1 MTCLGLSAIIR
12 PLFVPVTNLSFLSVE
27 MSNRSHGLSV
37 VLFTGDSHLASQIE
51 HDLGALPFPTTLT
64 VVKDVAAAHRA
75 IARHAVDGVIIETRR
90 GRSKELTRLQH
101 AIDPARTFVLA
112 GSRAVLRSAA
122 GFMLASTRP
131 PSGKPAMVTQTSLED
146 YLDSKLGEFVR
157 GMKNGSARNL
167 HPMLIKALERPLI
180 SHALKE
186 TNGNQIKTAH
196 LLGMNRNTLRKKITE
211 LRIPVQRERL
221 RRALA

>member
-1 MTCLGLSAIIR
+1 
-12 PLFVPVTNLSFLSVE
+12 
-27 MSNRSHGLSV
+27 MSNRSHGLNV
-37 VLFTGDSHLASQIE
+37 VLFTGDPHLASQLE
-51 HDLGALPFPTTLT
+51 HELGALSIHAAVT
-64 VVKDVAAAHRA
+64 VVKDFASAHRA
-75 IARHAVDGVIIETRR
+75 IARHAVDGVIIETKR
-90 GRSKELTRLQH
+90 GRSKELARLQQ

-122 GFMLASTRP
+122 GLMLASTRA
-131 PSGKPAMVTQTSLED
+131 PSPKPAAMTQTSMED

-180 SHALKE
+180 THALKE

-211 LRIPVQRERL
+211 LRIPIQRERL
-221 RRALA
+221 QRTLAQVGSP

>member
-1 MTCLGLSAIIR
+1 
-12 PLFVPVTNLSFLSVE
+12 
-27 MSNRSHGLSV
+27 MSHRSHGLSV
-37 VLFTGDSHLASQIE
+37 VLFTGDPQLASQLE
-51 HDLGALPFPTTLT
+51 HELGALSMHATLT
-64 VVKDVAAAHRA
+64 VVKDFAAAHRA
-75 IARHAVDGVIIETRR
+75 IARHAVDGVIIETKR
-90 GRSKELTRLQH
+90 GRSKEVARLQQ

-112 GSRAVLRSAA
+112 GSRDVLRSAA
-122 GFMLASTRP
+122 GLMLASTRALSP
-131 PSGKPAMVTQTSLED
+131 KPAVITQTSLED

-180 SHALKE
+180 THALKE

-211 LRIPVQRERL
+211 LRIPVQRERMP
-221 RRALA
+221 RALAQMRSS